1 MVAQKKV
8 KKLRVEADGN
18 RRYISVPVGRA
29 AELHTYLRA
38 NRVSSSPPEPAFTGM
53 DYIELPKGVDLDNV
67 QTLLNAWS

>member
-1 MVAQKKV
+1 MAAQKKV

-29 AELHTYLRA
+29 GELHSYLRDH
-38 NRVSSSPPEPAFTGM
+38 RVSSRPPEPAFSGM
-53 DYIELPKGVDLDNV
+53 DYIELPKGVDVVNV